1 MAGDDVMAEQRVSG
15 TFHPE
20 VDADD
25 FTQRSLIIWHTL
37 FGVMVIAAAVLTTAD
52 GEAAWSLPLLLVL
65 VVAYVTIGIPAGRRE
80 DRRLAWVYLLI
91 AYAILVL
98 LTWRDPSS
106 LVLLFAIYPQ
116 GFLLLE
122 RRDAIVA
129 TVLVSL
135 AFTLTL
141 AARDGFTRESLQGNA
156 LVAVGNIVFALVIG
170 LFIDGLV
177 RESQR
182 RKDLLEELHATRSE
196 LAAAEREAG
205 AVAER
210 ERLAREIHDTLA
222 QGFTSIVMLSQAG
235 EAAAARGDTAGAAER
250 LAEIQATARDNLAE
264 ARALVAAMSPP
275 SLGDGLLEA
284 VTRLAHRHT
293 QRTGVPVEVTVTGEV
308 RPLSPASE
316 VAALRAAQESL
327 SNAERHSGA
336 GGIEVSI
343 AYDED
348 GATVTVADDGDGFDP
363 TAPRTGFGLDGLAA
377 RAESVGGWAEVDSEP
392 GRGTRVRVRVP

>member
-1 MAGDDVMAEQRVSG
+1 VVA
-15 TFHPE
+15 
-20 VDADD
+20 VDEGD
-25 FTQRSLIIWHTL
+25 FTQTSLIIWHTL
-37 FGVMVIAAAVLTTAD
+37 FGIMVAAAAVLTTAD
-52 GEAAWSLPLLLVL
+52 GNAAWSLPLLLVL
-65 VVAYVTIGIPAGRRE
+65 VVAYVTIGLPAGRRE
-80 DRRLAWVYLLI
+80 DRRLSWIYLLI
-91 AYAILVL
+91 AYAIVVL

-141 AARDGFTRESLQGNA
+141 AARDGFTRESVQGNA

-182 RKDLLEELHATRSE
+182 RKALLEELQETRSE

-222 QGFTSIVMLSQAG
+222 QGFTSIVMLAQAG
-235 EAAAARGDTAGAAER
+235 EAAAGRQDAEEVSAR

-264 ARALVAAMSPP
+264 ARALVAAMAPP
-275 SLGDGLLEA
+275 ALGDGLVEA
-284 VTRLAHRHT
+284 VSRLARRHAE
-293 QRTGVPVEVTVTGEV
+293 RTAVPVEVVVTGDV

-327 SNAERHSGA
+327 ANAERHARA
-336 GGIEVSI
+336 GSIQVSLG
-343 AYDED
+343 YDDD
-348 GATVTVADDGDGFDP
+348 GVTVTVSDDGAGFDP
-363 TAPRTGFGLDGLAA
+363 AAPRTGFGLDGLAA